1 MMLELDVL
9 YVTQTLLIAAVLYF
23 ACRKAPRMLRIQVL
37 VWAFG
42 VTAISLRYGLWEQ
55 LNFYSN
61 DQFYYHNILRTLTH
75 WSWPSN
81 EPANLAW
88 WLSVSKFPYP
98 LPALPLAIAG
108 IHPELALKTVSLICL
123 LALSRDMI
131 SRYGASSFKDQ
142 IIALY
147 LTGCGVIGTFF
158 SLLALRETMMMYFV
172 YRYATD
178 KSIVGRLIS
187 IFIIFLLRSH
197 LAAALIIGELA
208 LAGWNWFMKNRKIG
222 YAELPVLLIGGVT
235 LGYTIFNLQFSNMQ
249 GLDAIGRLRTPFNG
263 DLGIAGTTQ
272 IASNFVGLQFL
283 TQHESFVRLSISE
296 LLWLRLIF
304 SDTVIVPLGF
314 SIACVLTAHRMSERH
329 KFALLS
335 FTIYVSIVTNTDFN
349 SFRQNIPFVP
359 LLGVMILDLLRDR
372 RQNLITDDEV
382 KSLSTDQ
389 SFALMQQTKLTT
401 HQ

>member
-1 MMLELDVL
+1 
-9 YVTQTLLIAAVLYF
+9 
-23 ACRKAPRMLRIQVL
+23 
-37 VWAFG
+37 
-42 VTAISLRYGLWEQ
+42 
-55 LNFYSN
+55 
-61 DQFYYHNILRTLTH
+61 
-75 WSWPSN
+75 
-81 EPANLAW
+81 
-88 WLSVSKFPYP
+88 
-98 LPALPLAIAG
+98 
-108 IHPELALKTVSLICL
+108 
-123 LALSRDMI
+123 
-131 SRYGASSFKDQ
+131 
-142 IIALY
+142 
-147 LTGCGVIGTFF
+147 
-158 SLLALRETMMMYFV
+158 
-172 YRYATD
+172 
-178 KSIVGRLIS
+178 
-187 IFIIFLLRSH
+187 
-197 LAAALIIGELA
+197 
-208 LAGWNWFMKNRKIG
+208 
-222 YAELPVLLIGGVT
+222 
-235 LGYTIFNLQFSNMQ
+235 MQ

-359 LLGVMILDLLRDR
+359 LLGVVILDLLRDR

>member
-1 MMLELDVL
+1 
-9 YVTQTLLIAAVLYF
+9 
-23 ACRKAPRMLRIQVL
+23 
-37 VWAFG
+37 
-42 VTAISLRYGLWEQ
+42 
-55 LNFYSN
+55 
-61 DQFYYHNILRTLTH
+61 
-75 WSWPSN
+75 
-81 EPANLAW
+81 LAW

-98 LPALPLAIAG
+98 LSSLPLAVAG

-123 LALSRDMI
+123 LALSRDVI
-131 SRYGASSFKDQ
+131 SRFAATSFKNQ
-142 IIALY
+142 VIAVY

-187 IFIIFLLRSH
+187 IFIVFLLRSH
-197 LAAALIIGELA
+197 LAAALIIAELA
-208 LAGWNWFMKNRKIG
+208 LAGWNWFMKNRRIG

-314 SIACVLTAHRMSERH
+314 AIACVLTAHRMSERH
-329 KFALLS
+329 KFTLLA

-372 RQNLITDDEV
+372 RKKLVEGSAAISASTNLSSAILRRARIH
-382 KSLSTDQ
+382 SSQ
-389 SFALMQQTKLTT
+389 
-401 HQ
+401 